1 MYNIFEYMK
10 DTKKKKKNYEYFNKI
25 ICCKKD
31 CKVDINNCDSILNE
45 KMQKYFNYLKNNIIK
60 NKMDNEILYV
70 LNQFETLKNKTIF
83 NELYI
88 NHGDISINNIISF
101 NKQYYLIDFDE
112 VCYATRLYDF
122 AVIIIKNYTNKDK
135 INYKSFVKLKQM
147 VMQTITQYSDSD
159 FIDALKYYLCKVL
172 LEKFYL
178 YYENVIDL
186 YSKNQKKDYYKKY
199 YNLLKNIENL

>member
-1 MYNIFEYMK
+1 
-10 DTKKKKKNYEYFNKI
+10 
-25 ICCKKD
+25 
-31 CKVDINNCDSILNE
+31 
-45 KMQKYFNYLKNNIIK
+45 
-60 NKMDNEILYV
+60 MDNEILYV

-159 FIDALKYYLCKVL
+159 FIDASKYYLCKVL